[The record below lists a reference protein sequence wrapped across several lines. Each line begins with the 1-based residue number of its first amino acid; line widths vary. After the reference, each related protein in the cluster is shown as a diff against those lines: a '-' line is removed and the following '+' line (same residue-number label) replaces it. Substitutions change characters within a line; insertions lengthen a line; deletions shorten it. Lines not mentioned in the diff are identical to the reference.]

1 MYHLTGVTKCYRDG
15 GDVVRAL
22 DGIGLY
28 VEDGGTLVLQGPPG
42 GGRSTLLRILAGLER
57 PTHGSVELDGTDLA
71 TVTESRLARIRTESI
86 GLLGPG
92 PDAGLV
98 TGLTARQNVS
108 SALVPLRLHP
118 ADRWEL
124 AGDALDEVGLS
135 GHMDFLPGE
144 LDAQARRRAALA
156 RALVKRPT
164 ALLAD
169 RPTAGLPAAAR
180 AEFTELL
187 ARLWS
192 ERRLTC
198 VIATED
204 DALARRAPRRVT
216 LARGTVTTAG
226 NGDPQGAG
234 AARPAPWCASGGAR

>member
-1 MYHLTGVTKCYRDG
+1 MTKCYRDG
-15 GDVVRAL
+15 GDTVRAL

-42 GGRSTLLRILAGLER
+42 GGKSTLLRILAGLER
-57 PTHGSVELDGTDLA
+57 PTRGSVELDGTDLA
-71 TVTESRLARIRTESI
+71 TVTESRLARIRAESI
-86 GLLGPG
+86 GLLGP
-92 PDAGLV
+92 DAGL
-98 TGLTARQNVS
+98 TPGRTARQNVAG
-108 SALVPLRLHP
+108 ALVPLRLHP

-124 AGDALDEVGLS
+124 AGDALEEVGLS

-144 LDAQARRRAALA
+144 LDDHARRRTALA

-169 RPTAGLPAAAR
+169 RPTAGLPAADR
-180 AEFTELL
+180 ADFTELL

-204 DALARRAPRRVT
+204 DALARRAPRRAT
-216 LARGTVTTAG
+216 LSRGTVTAAG
-226 NGDPQGAG
+226 SGDPQGDG
-234 AARPAPWCASGGAR
+234 ADRPAPWCASRSAR